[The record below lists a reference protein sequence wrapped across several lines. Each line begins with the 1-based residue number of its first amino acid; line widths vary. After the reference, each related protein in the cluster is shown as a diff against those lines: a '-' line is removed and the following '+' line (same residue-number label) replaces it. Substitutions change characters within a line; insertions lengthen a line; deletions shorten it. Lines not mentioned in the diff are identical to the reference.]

1 MSVVRYFPVQ
11 IMNVA
16 LKDIIRGA
24 FAVPAN
30 SSYAL
35 KLASQIGSGTLAGT
49 LSLWIVYPLDLVA
62 TRLMSDVGQPRKF
75 KGNLDCCAAIV
86 AQVLLLH
93 LCQKLIFLL
102 FSRMAYLDST
112 RASLYR
118 CLASLSIEEFILAAM
133 MA

>member
-1 MSVVRYFPVQ
+1 MVRKELIFAKSYLKHFFSRSRRGYLMSVVRYFPVQ

-86 AQVLLLH
+86 AQVLLL
-93 LCQKLIFLL
+93 LL
-102 FSRMAYLDST
+102 R
-112 RASLYR
+112 RR
-118 CLASLSIEEFILAAM
+118 
-133 MA
+133 